1 MGCNCGK
8 KAGTVRR
15 TTTGA
20 AGDSVVSASS
30 PRFRSRVRFF
40 VVPPPE
46 ESDGVDELVFDTL
59 YEARAALG
67 AREGWRLETRRVER
81 AG

>member
-15 TTTGA
+15 
-20 AGDSVVSASS
+20 AGDASVGSA
-30 PRFRSRVRFF
+30 PVQGARMRSFVRFF

-46 ESDGVDELVFDTL
+46 EGSDGELVFNTL
-59 YEARAALG
+59 YEARAALVV
-67 AREGWRLETRRVER
+67 REGWRLESRRVPR
-81 AG
+81 D